1 MSGFTRKADSMDDI
15 KKFEH
20 LLTHWI
26 EHNKS
31 HEESYHKWIQR
42 AEDAGRKDVA
52 REVRKSMEHSQ
63 EMNRCFEKAIALLKT
78 PS

>member
-1 MSGFTRKADSMDDI
+1 MEDI

-20 LLTHWI
+20 LLLHWI

-31 HEESYHKWIQR
+31 HEESYLKWIQR

-52 REVRKSMEHSQ
+52 QEVRKSMEHS
-63 EMNRCFEKAIALLKT
+63 EKMGRCFEKAIKLLKG
-78 PS
+78 